1 MRLVI
6 VLTLMCVMFGC
17 ALTYHD
23 THVSDERYNP
33 HRPSPR
39 FAFQIIEEFDN
50 GTLSDSGA
58 YYVGRRDVV
67 EGRPDNLQRLL
78 EDLYTRGFEVG
89 RTWYH
94 SGEPCTKHRPN
105 RISGT
110 IYRPFFII
118 YLSRPDD
125 AMVRYFKFDRI
136 PKPKQRDC
144 KFRVLEFFP
153 VAR

>member
-1 MRLVI
+1 
-6 VLTLMCVMFGC
+6 MFGC

-39 FAFQIIEEFDN
+39 FAFRIIEKSDN

-58 YYVGRRDVV
+58 YYIGRRDVV
-67 EGRPDNLQRLL
+67 EGRPANLQSLL
-78 EDLYTRGFEVG
+78 EDLYTRGFEVAG
-89 RTWYH
+89 AWYY
-94 SGEPCTKHRPN
+94 SGEPCSKHPFGG
-105 RISGT
+105 IGGT

-118 YLSRPDD
+118 HLSRPDD
-125 AMVRYFKFDRI
+125 AMVRYFKLERF
-136 PKPKQRDC
+136 PKPKQREC
-144 KFRVLEFFP
+144 KSQVLEFFP